1 MIQATGTAVAGAAG
15 VEDSL
20 VVLLL
25 QGVRPDV
32 KQADMIAAD
41 RTVSLPAEEMG
52 VVAAEAVVVV
62 VVVGDEG
69 T

>member
-62 VVVGDEG
+62 VAVGDEG